1 MKCPEMGK
9 SQETFLVVQ
18 WLRLCAFNTG
28 GTGSVLQY
36 RGWGT
41 KTPHAVW
48 HSQKVK
54 ILKKKLLLQDRRGWK
69 LRVKGR
75 RMGPEA
81 REEDRRTAPATLED
95 RALRDCSRKPV
106 KGSYQRVSQSDLC
119 VKKTL
124 SSGRPVSMLLR
135 GFQERDDGSL
145 V

>member
-18 WLRLCAFNTG
+18 WLRLCASTRE

-54 ILKKKLLLQDRRGWK
+54 ITKKKLLQDKRGWK

-75 RMGPEA
+75 RMGPEVT
-81 REEDRRTAPATLED
+81 EEDRRTVPRSLGGQ
-95 RALRDCSRKPV
+95 
-106 KGSYQRVSQSDLC
+106 GSEGLQQEASER
-119 VKKTL
+119 
-124 SSGRPVSMLLR
+124 LLPE
-135 GFQERDDGSL
+135 GFA